1 MTTISFGAF
10 VFGSIGVLLSV
21 VDLVDARKI
30 IKVCLMLKLV
40 FLVLFSDIDFFVFQ
54 KAVTVAYFMTTIFL
68 SIFSFRINW
77 RLLPFGFMDVWKILK
92 VCLIFP
98 ILPICCISRF
108 FLYFQKNGWFFKW
121 ISLAFLFFDS
131 FILMLMVSSRIQKEC
146 FLSII
151 SI

>member
-1 MTTISFGAF
+1 MNFFVFLKKTADFCMTTISFGAF

-54 KAVTVAYFMTTIFL
+54 KTVAYFMTTIFL
-68 SIFSFRINW
+68 SVFSFRINW
-77 RLLPFGFMDVWKILK
+77 RLLPFGFMDVWKVLK

-108 FLYFQKNGWFFKW
+108 FC
-121 ISLAFLFFDS
+121 ISKKMVDFLNEFLWHFCFS
-131 FILMLMVSSRIQKEC
+131 IVSS
-146 FLSII
+146 
-151 SI
+151 